1 MDESIEELIR
11 SDFLICAET
20 KFKESD
26 CGIEGTFLEGVSTAY
41 YYPELEENDLRKEQ
55 LAKAK
60 VVSIL
65 HTGFSPDQIYESLD
79 NHSQDFESVGCSLM
93 TLLNVDDE
101 RWEED
106 ITFST
111 TRIIILE
118 WFEVLE
124 KYRNK
129 GLGKILAR
137 KILYSAAAKGECVII
152 QPKLGES
159 NGNQPDRLKNF
170 WMGLDEG
177 MTYDSEFNTMYT
189 SVFH

>member
-1 MDESIEELIR
+1 
-11 SDFLICAET
+11 
-20 KFKESD
+20 
-26 CGIEGTFLEGVSTAY
+26 
-41 YYPELEENDLRKEQ
+41 
-55 LAKAK
+55 
-60 VVSIL
+60 
-65 HTGFSPDQIYESLD
+65 
-79 NHSQDFESVGCSLM
+79 M

-152 QPKLGES
+152 QPKLGEN
-159 NGNQPDRLKNF
+159 NGNQPERLKNF
-170 WMGLDEG
+170 WMGLYKG